1 MNSSV
6 CNTGLNA
13 QDEDVEPKAP
23 AWMAVFSLA
32 MGVFGL
38 LTAEYL
44 PASLLTPMASDLGV
58 SEAMAGQ
65 AVTVTAVVAL
75 FAGLLV
81 PGFTRSLDRR
91 TVLLGFSVLMIA
103 SNLLVA
109 LSSSI
114 WVLMTMRVLLGVA
127 LGGFWC
133 MAAAVAMRLVPASL
147 LPRALSIIFSG
158 IAVGT
163 VVAVPLGSYLGGL
176 YGWRSAF
183 LAAAAVGCLTLLFQ
197 WFTLPKMAPRS
208 PARLRTVLDVLMRP
222 GIAIGMFGCV
232 LAHTG
237 HFALFTYIRP
247 FLESTTGVGTDGL
260 ALMLLG
266 FGVANFVG
274 TMLTGWLIARSLRVT
289 LALMPALVGL
299 AALALVF
306 LPASVPGQALL
317 VAFWG
322 LAFGG
327 VPVAWSNW
335 VAHSVPDQAESAGGM
350 VVASVQSSIAAGAAA
365 GGAMFSFS
373 GIAGVFI
380 TGAIVM
386 LLSALLIAWRVK
398 VQPSPLGE
406 ATGQN
411 ALNACAL
418 PDSKPCP
425 DAQSKRVASMGV

>member
-1 MNSSV
+1 MSDCV
-6 CNTGLNA
+6 CDAVGDPSQGNA
-13 QDEDVEPKAP
+13 PAIAPASP

-44 PASLLTPMASDLGV
+44 PASLLTPMAAGLGV
-58 SEAMAGQ
+58 SEALAGQ

-81 PGFTRSLDRR
+81 PSLTRGIDRR
-91 TVLLGFSVLMIA
+91 VVLLGFSLLMIA
-103 SNLLVA
+103 SNVLVA
-109 LSSSI
+109 LSSNLA
-114 WVLMTMRVLLGVA
+114 VLLAMRVLLGIA
-127 LGGFWC
+127 LGGFWS
-133 MAAAVAMRLVPASL
+133 MAAAVAMRLVPAAL

-183 LAAAAVGCLTLLFQ
+183 VAAAAVGVVTLAFQ
-197 WFTLPKMAPRS
+197 WFTLPPMAARRT
-208 PARLRTVLDVLMRP
+208 ARLRTVLDLLLRP
-222 GIAIGMFGCV
+222 GIAVGMLGCV

-247 FLESTTGVGTDGL
+247 FLESTAGVGADGL

-266 FGVANFVG
+266 FGVANFAG
-274 TMLTGWLIARSLRVT
+274 TLLAGWLMERSLRGT
-289 LALMPALVGL
+289 LALMPGLVGVAAFALVL
-299 AALALVF
+299 
-306 LPASVPGQALL
+306 LPASVTGQALL
-317 VAFWG
+317 VAIWG
-322 LAFGG
+322 MAFGG

-335 VAHSVPDQAESAGGM
+335 VARSVPDQAESAGGM

-365 GGAMFSFS
+365 GGAMFAFS

-380 TGAIVM
+380 VGGTLM
-386 LLSALLIAWRVK
+386 LLAALLIALRVK
-398 VQPSPLGE
+398 VEAPRHGAGASPTLH
-406 ATGQN
+406 
-411 ALNACAL
+411 L
-418 PDSKPCP
+418 
-425 DAQSKRVASMGV
+425 